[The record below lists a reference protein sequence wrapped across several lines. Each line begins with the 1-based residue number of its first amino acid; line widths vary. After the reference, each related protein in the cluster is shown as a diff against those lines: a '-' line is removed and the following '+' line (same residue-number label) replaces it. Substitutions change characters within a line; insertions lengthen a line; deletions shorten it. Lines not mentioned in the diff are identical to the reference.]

1 MLIVISAVCDMLRS
15 RRVRNARE
23 RNRRVQAKIAERLGE
38 IELLKAELR
47 QLVESNS
54 SWVAD
59 KLLIKLFND
68 EIEEAERCY
77 RSRRYRVARRC
88 TGSAKATLICI
99 ERNIRAMR
107 LSSAPTRVI
116 N

>member
-1 MLIVISAVCDMLRS
+1 MLSVIIAVCNRLRV
-15 RRVRNARE
+15 RRVRSGRE
-23 RNRRVQAKIAERLGE
+23 RNLRVQTKIAERLSE
-38 IELLKAELR
+38 IEQLKKELHT
-47 QLVESNS
+47 LVQSNS
-54 SWVAD
+54 SWIAD
-59 KLLIKLFND
+59 KLLIKLFYD

-99 ERNIRAMR
+99 ERNIRATQ
-107 LSSAPTRVI
+107 LSSEPSRVI